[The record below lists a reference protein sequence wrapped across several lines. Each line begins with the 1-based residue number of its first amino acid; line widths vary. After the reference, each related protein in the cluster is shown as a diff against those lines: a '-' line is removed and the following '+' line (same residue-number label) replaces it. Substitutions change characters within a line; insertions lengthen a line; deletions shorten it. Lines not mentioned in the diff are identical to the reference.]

1 MKTKIG
7 AGSTCSLHLCTCFD
21 RIWNSPFSCFWVTD
35 LELGWEQ
42 DVATGFLFSCFRLP
56 TLAFQRVMCVSGTG
70 VAEGTEVR
78 FRRITDNPVIT
89 FEIAF
94 QINSHSFPTLQR
106 WEDQG
111 RINSYEKNYEKGK
124 KKKLYSLHVET
135 EVTFS
140 PTSCLIFFFP
150 STSVSCWCIP
160 PLIHKGLYVIWR
172 ISPEANK
179 WEITVKMH
187 E

>member
-1 MKTKIG
+1 MKGFGLFFEALQWMKTKIG

-106 WEDQG
+106 
-111 RINSYEKNYEKGK
+111 
-124 KKKLYSLHVET
+124 
-135 EVTFS
+135 
-140 PTSCLIFFFP
+140 
-150 STSVSCWCIP
+150 
-160 PLIHKGLYVIWR
+160 
-172 ISPEANK
+172 
-179 WEITVKMH
+179 
-187 E
+187 